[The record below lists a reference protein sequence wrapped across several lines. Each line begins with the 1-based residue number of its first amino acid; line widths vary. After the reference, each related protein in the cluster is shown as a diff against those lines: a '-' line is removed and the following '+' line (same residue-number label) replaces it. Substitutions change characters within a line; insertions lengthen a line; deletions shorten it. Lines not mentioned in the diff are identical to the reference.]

1 MRRRPAIAAIS
12 GNYRHCRNRRLH
24 RIPPTVAAAAADR
37 GHEMVSCHVLRT
49 HSARD
54 EACLSL
60 RGAPALTPK
69 LLSDLIA
76 QACARFASP
85 HELARA
91 GIERLT
97 RSGAWT
103 DAALALVELEL
114 PRWRLRRLVHDGGE
128 WRWRSRT
135 SGRFHRPRRDRRS
148 QPRDH
153 VAGDPDR
160 IHRGIAASGG
170 GERAVVAG
178 GTAGC
183 SSGRLSG
190 LLRQLCLIAPCRP
203 DRMAGPALPAAARAQ
218 YPRKP
223 PKRMLSPARTT
234 LVDSLTSTSPGRN
247 PASSGVNGTRPE
259 P

>member
-1 MRRRPAIAAIS
+1 MPKQTTSPDTAYRR
-12 GNYRHCRNRRLH
+12 CRGCGPRSRDGVMPCSATL
-24 RIPPTVAAAAADR
+24 
-37 GHEMVSCHVLRT
+37 
-49 HSARD
+49 SARD
-54 EACLSL
+54 EACLSRLEDRL

-85 HELARA
+85 HERARA

-103 DAALALVELEL
+103 DAALAASPSR
-114 PRWRLRRLVHDGGE
+114 PRWRRMALCVLAPADA
-128 WRWRSRT
+128 S
-135 SGRFHRPRRDRRS
+135 HRPRRDRRS

-160 IHRGIAASGG
+160 IHRGIAANGG
-170 GERAVVAG
+170 GKRAVVADSA
-178 GTAGC
+178 AGC

-203 DRMAGPALPAAARAQ
+203 DRMEWPGAAGGQRALSIRGS
-218 YPRKP
+218 R
-223 PKRMLSPARTT
+223 
-234 LVDSLTSTSPGRN
+234 RN
-247 PASSGVNGTRPE
+247 GC
-259 P
+259 